1 VPDQDDDHDLIFAMA
16 AGRADALDAL
26 VERHQATILRYLRAL
41 TAGEQAAEDALQET
55 FLAAWRGAA
64 SYRGDAPGR
73 AWLFALARRQ
83 AARTWRRRVGEPTA
97 PVALD
102 ELSDL
107 QLGLAAGW
115 GDVGAIDPLNA
126 LEARRES
133 EHLDAALRRLSPE
146 DREILVL
153 RDLEQLSG
161 TEVAALLDLSLPA
174 QKSRLHRARLRL
186 MAALRA
192 DPSDSNV
199 SFEVPH
205 A

>member
-1 VPDQDDDHDLIFAMA
+1 MA
-16 AGRADALDAL
+16 GGSADALDAL
-26 VERHQATILRYLRAL
+26 VDRHQARILRYLRAL

-64 SYRGDAPGR
+64 GYRGDAPGR
-73 AWLFALARRQ
+73 AWLFSVARRQ

-97 PVALD
+97 PVAMD

-107 QLGLAAGW
+107 ELGLAAGW
-115 GDVGAIDPLNA
+115 GEVGPNDPLAA
-126 LEARRES
+126 LEARRRSDQLNE
-133 EHLDAALRRLSPE
+133 ALRRLSPE

-161 TEVAALLDLSLPA
+161 SEVAALLDLSLAA

-186 MAALRA
+186 MVALRA
-192 DPSDSNV
+192 DPTDPTASS
-199 SFEVPH
+199 EVPH

>member
-1 VPDQDDDHDLIFAMA
+1 MA

-26 VERHQATILRYLRAL
+26 VERHQARILRYLRAL

-64 SYRGDAPGR
+64 GYRGDAAGR
-73 AWLFALARRQ
+73 TWLFSLARRQ
-83 AARTWRRRVGEPTA
+83 AARTWRRRVGEPTS

-102 ELSDL
+102 ALSDL
-107 QLGLAAGW
+107 ELGLAAGW
-115 GDVGAIDPLNA
+115 GEVGAGDPLAA
-126 LEARRES
+126 LEARRAS
-133 EHLDAALRRLSPE
+133 DQLDRALNRLAPE

-161 TEVAALLDLSLPA
+161 AQVADLLDLSLPA

-186 MAALRA
+186 MANLRA
-192 DPSDSNV
+192 DPSAPTV
-199 SFEVPH
+199 SSEVPH